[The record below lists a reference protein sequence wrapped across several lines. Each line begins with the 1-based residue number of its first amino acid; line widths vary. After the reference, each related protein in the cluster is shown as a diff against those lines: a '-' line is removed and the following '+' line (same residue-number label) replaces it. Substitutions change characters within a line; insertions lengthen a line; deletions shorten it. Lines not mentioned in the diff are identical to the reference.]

1 MQATTVINVPELLDF
16 IDEINANIT
25 LVDFYADWCG
35 PCKMIAP
42 IIEEI
47 ANERTDITVGK
58 VNVDNDAEIAIKY
71 GVSSIPTL
79 IVFKDGKETDRVVG
93 FRQKGDILAML

>member
-1 MQATTVINVPELLDF
+1 MLKKLDKSNF

-71 GVSSIPTL
+71 GISSIPTL

>member
-1 MQATTVINVPELLDF
+1 
-16 IDEINANIT
+16 
-25 LVDFYADWCG
+25 
-35 PCKMIAP
+35 MIAP

>member
-1 MQATTVINVPELLDF
+1 MLKKLDKSNF

-42 IIEEI
+42 IIQEI

>member
-1 MQATTVINVPELLDF
+1 MLKKLDKSNF

-42 IIEEI
+42 IIQEI
-47 ANERTDITVGK
+47 ANERTDITIGK

>member
-1 MQATTVINVPELLDF
+1 MLKKLDKSNF

-47 ANERTDITVGK
+47 ANERTDITIGK

>member
-1 MQATTVINVPELLDF
+1 MLKKLDKSNF

-58 VNVDNDAEIAIKY
+58 VNVDNDAEIAVKY

>member
-1 MQATTVINVPELLDF
+1 MLKKLDKSNF
-16 IDEINANIT
+16 SDEINANIT